1 MIGIFIFRYAKPDYN
16 DYFNQD
22 YFNRTARNN
31 SPDCPYNNKKR
42 VAFAISLKNT
52 CEICQY

>member
-31 SPDCPYNNKKR
+31 SPDCPYNNKNELL
-42 VAFAISLKNT
+42 SP
-52 CEICQY
+52 YP

>member
-52 CEICQY
+52 C